1 MSSFFSASFLP
12 HTQSFEAS
20 PKQPGLAFVTEAE
33 GFVVF
38 EVAFEVGAVV
48 ALVVALA
55 VALEV
60 GAVVASEVGAVAAL
74 VVALA
79 VALEV
84 GAVVA
89 VVAFVVVVSSPSVI
103 TLPLRSFETAKNCD
117 Q

>member
-12 HTQSFEAS
+12 HPQSFEAS
-20 PKQPGLAFVTEAE
+20 PEQPGLAFVTEAE

-38 EVAFEVGAVV
+38 EV

>member
-12 HTQSFEAS
+12 HPQSFEAS
-20 PKQPGLAFVTEAE
+20 PEQPGLAFVTEAE

-60 GAVVASEVGAVAAL
+60 GAVVT
-74 VVALA
+74 LA

-89 VVAFVVVVSSPSVI
+89 VVAFAVVVSSPSVI